1 MGLALCPD
9 FVAPKSMF
17 ETAELGRELGK
28 KEYQSRIDA
37 ARVELLSLQHALLD
51 KGSPAALILIGGVEG
66 AGKGEVL
73 NHLFE
78 WMDARYLHTRA
89 FGPPT
94 EDEAARPRYW
104 RYWMA
109 LPQRGHI
116 GVFLG
121 SWYTDPIV
129 SRVLGKTSDG
139 ELDLSLGRAVDFED
153 ALAADG
159 MVIIK
164 LWLHVSKRDQARR
177 FRELE
182 KDPATSFRVTKR
194 DWEFAKHYDDFRH
207 VCERALRKTSTGVAP
222 WTVIDSADA
231 RYRDVTVAEH
241 LVERL
246 KAALAVAPRSKHPA
260 PPARADDPTTVL
272 DSLDLSRKVSSEEYD
287 EQLPALQARLARLC
301 RRLPKKGRSLT
312 VVFEG
317 WDAAGKGGA
326 IRRII
331 WALDAR
337 QYRVIPI
344 AAPTDEERAQHYL
357 WRFWR
362 HLPGRGQVTL
372 YDRSWYGRVLVE
384 RVEGFASSAEWGRA
398 YGEINDFEEDLTRD
412 GIVVVKFWLAIGK
425 DEQLRRFEAREDT
438 EYKRF
443 KITDE
448 DWRNREKWDQYH
460 DAIGDMLDRTGTP
473 DAPWTLVEAQDKGWA
488 RVKVLETL
496 VGRLEHEL

>member
-246 KAALAVAPRSKHPA
+246 KAALAAAPPARHPA
-260 PPARADDPTTVL
+260 PPVRADDPTTVL

-384 RVEGFASSAEWGRA
+384 RVEGFAAERDWRQA
-398 YGEINDFEEDLTRD
+398 YKEINDFEEQLVQDRVTL
-412 GIVVVKFWLAIGK
+412 VKLWLHVSAE
-425 DEQLRRFEAREDT
+425 EQMKRFEERKHLAHKQHKLTEEDFRNRDKRFSYEQAAHEMFERTST
-438 EYKRF
+438 EY
-443 KITDE
+443 
-448 DWRNREKWDQYH
+448 
-460 DAIGDMLDRTGTP
+460 
-473 DAPWTLVEAQDKGWA
+473 APWDLIAADDKKSA
-488 RVKVLETL
+488 RLSVLKA
-496 VGRLEHEL
+496 VIAGLERDL